1 MNKAA
6 LRDLIIASLSDELAH
21 IERAA
26 AAAREGATH
35 TESTAEDRYDTRGLE
50 ASYLAGAQ
58 TARAADLR
66 KTVGV
71 FRAWTLDSF
80 GPEDVIRPGA
90 LVELETEGGPAFYL
104 LAHVGGGVRVD
115 WEGRAVS
122 VVTPSSPIGSGIVGA
137 EEGDDFQLVLGGQKK
152 AFEIVGVW

>member
-1 MNKAA
+1 MHKHTGY
-6 LRDLIIASLSDELAH
+6 RPDHGLAH
-21 IERAA
+21 LLVGLLVVLFLYRGLSWRSEIAA
-26 AAAREGATH
+26 ELG
-35 TESTAEDRYDTRGLE
+35 DTRLI
-50 ASYLAGAQ
+50 Q